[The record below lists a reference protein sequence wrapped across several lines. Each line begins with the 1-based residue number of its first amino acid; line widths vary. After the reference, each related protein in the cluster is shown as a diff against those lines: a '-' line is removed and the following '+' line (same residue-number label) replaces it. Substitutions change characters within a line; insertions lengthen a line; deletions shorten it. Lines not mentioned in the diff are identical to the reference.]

1 MNQSDQTTQPDS
13 IEDVTESQVEAHPPV
28 VDKET
33 RAGKF
38 LKTATRW
45 LFGLLIV
52 FGLGALAVIF
62 GLYNPI
68 RETLNQTQ
76 ADLNAANQKIAELE
90 NQVQAL
96 TPLKAQNMAL
106 QKEVDAANTHIKIL
120 TILAEVETARVA
132 LAHNDAAAAKIA
144 LTNTPAA
151 LKEMAVLAGSSQ
163 AEAIKIIQDRLDIVM
178 GEIENDAA
186 TAQTDLE
193 VMATKLLELE
203 QALFGQ

>member
-1 MNQSDQTTQPDS
+1 L
-13 IEDVTESQVEAHPPV
+13 VAY
-28 VDKET
+28 
-33 RAGKF
+33 
-38 LKTATRW
+38 
-45 LFGLLIV
+45 LFEWRRRDLW
-52 FGLGALAVIF
+52 
-62 GLYNPI
+62 LYNPSRDFKPI
-68 RETLNQTQ
+68 P
-76 ADLNAANQKIAELE
+76 ADLNAPTKDRELKTRC
-90 NQVQAL
+90 AL
-96 TPLKAQNMAL
+96 TPLEAQNMAL

-120 TILAEVETARVA
+120 TILTEVDTARVA

-163 AEAIKIIQDRLDIVM
+163 AEAIKIIQDRFDIVM